1 MNGVFKRLL
10 QEDRVLKV
18 FAVGRLPHPVVIEML
33 GLAGGY
39 DGVWLDQ
46 EHGGLTTEQVMML
59 GITCRA
65 NDLGCFVRIPF
76 THYSVVSHSLESGV
90 DGVMAARIDGL
101 ADAQRFVQWC
111 KFHPAGERGLNTS
124 GADGHYTGRSPA
136 ELAAEANEKNFV
148 AVQIETL
155 GALEDADQIAALSE
169 VDLLFIGPS
178 DLSQALGRLGQPDHP
193 DVWAAIEKVAQA
205 CRSHGKPWGIVPA
218 GPQHAA
224 RCVELGCRM
233 LTCGNDVSAVR
244 LGLAAVKETYAGVT
258 ST

>member
-10 QEDRVLKV
+10 QEDRVLRV
-18 FAVGRLPHPVVIEML
+18 FAVGRLPHPVVVEML

-90 DGVMAARIDGL
+90 DGVMAARIES
-101 ADAQRFVQWC
+101 ADDARRFIEWC
-111 KFHPAGERGLNTS
+111 KFAPVGQRGLNTS
-124 GADGHYTGRSPA
+124 GADGHYTGRSPT
-136 ELAAEANEKNFV
+136 ELADTANERSFV

-155 GALEDADQIAALSE
+155 GALREVEEIASLEA

-178 DLSQALGRLGQPDHP
+178 DLSQSLGRLGQPDHP
-193 DVWAAIEKVAQA
+193 EVWRAVEAIAAA
-205 CRSHGKPWGIVPA
+205 CRQHGKPWGIVPA
-218 GPQHAA
+218 GPKYAE

-233 LTCGNDVSAVR
+233 LTCGNDVSAMR
-244 LGLAAVKETYAGVT
+244 LGLAAIKQTYAEVQLT
-258 ST
+258 